1 MSGCTE
7 SITTLDTAFS
17 ASLYSHNSPIDK
29 ISLDDRPCACT
40 IQAMNNFDHHAAW
53 KSLTEQLQ
61 QNMESS
67 RFDAWICPLESDLR
81 GSELIIRTP
90 SKFFLDGLK
99 SSYGKTLL
107 EKVHQI
113 YGADITLSYAVDP
126 VLGEPRSEQAAESV
140 ADNSAQVDGYIDPR
154 FTFDN
159 FVVGSGNE
167 FCHAASRAVAD
178 KPGEIYN
185 PLYLYGGVGLGKTH
199 LINAVANALMQRNHF
214 RIAYRTGE
222 RFTNELIQAIRNGST
237 DQFRNQYRQVDVLII
252 DDIQFIAGKDRTQE
266 EFFHTFNALH
276 EVNKQIILTSDRSP
290 RELTNLMERL
300 RSRFNWGLVADIQP
314 PDLETRLAILSSKAE
329 LAGIALD
336 EDVAHLLA
344 SRITSNVR
352 ELEGALTRLTAHATL
367 TGRAINIE
375 FARHV
380 LRDLLHEEVRAISID
395 DIQKK
400 VASYFNINIRE
411 MTSSKRSKNIAYPR
425 QVAMY
430 ASKELTT
437 QSLPEIGNQFGG
449 RDHTTVLHAVRKI
462 KKMRSESEDFD
473 EEMSRILNLL
483 KQ

>member
-1 MSGCTE
+1 VSNKFDDNKDENEM
-7 SITTLDTAFS
+7 I
-17 ASLYSHNSPIDK
+17 P
-29 ISLDDRPCACT
+29 LDDQYDACT
-40 IQAMNNFDHHAAW
+40 IQAMTTMHQE
-53 KSLTEQLQ
+53 SLWQ
-61 QNMESS
+61 QISDRLKEELPASQ
-67 RFDAWICPLESDLR
+67 FDAWIRALSADHHDH
-81 GSELIIRTP
+81 ELVIRTP
-90 SKFFLDGLK
+90 SRFFLDSLK
-99 SSYGKTLL
+99 SNYGEHITRLTRQVYGTEMAVSYMIDPTL
-107 EKVHQI
+107 
-113 YGADITLSYAVDP
+113 ATAAVDTP
-126 VLGEPRSEQAAESV
+126 SPQ
-140 ADNSAQVDGYIDPR
+140 DNPHASLVDGYIDPR

-167 FCHAASRAVAD
+167 FCHAACRAVGD

-199 LINAVANALMQRNHF
+199 LINAVANVLIHRNHF

-276 EVNKQIILTSDRSP
+276 EVKKQIILTSDRSP

-300 RSRFNWGLVADIQP
+300 RSRFNSGLVADIQP

-329 LAGIALD
+329 LAGVTLD
-336 EDVAHLLA
+336 ENVAHLLA
-344 SRITSNVR
+344 SRITNNVR

-367 TGRAINIE
+367 TGRAIDID

-380 LRDLLHEEVRAISID
+380 LRDLLYEEVRAISID
-395 DIQKK
+395 DIKKK

-449 RDHTTVLHAVRKI
+449 RDHTTVLYAVRKI
-462 KKMRSESEDFD
+462 KKMRDDSDDFD
-473 EEMSRILNLL
+473 EEMSRIIALL

>member
-1 MSGCTE
+1 MATLNNE
-7 SITTLDTAFS
+7 SLWQQVSD
-17 ASLYSHNSPIDK
+17 LLK
-29 ISLDDRPCACT
+29 
-40 IQAMNNFDHHAAW
+40 
-53 KSLTEQLQ
+53 EQLPA
-61 QNMESS
+61 S
-67 RFDAWICPLESDLR
+67 RFDAWIGALSAQCH
-81 GSELIIRTP
+81 GHELIIKVP
-90 SKFFLDGLK
+90 SRFFLDGLK
-99 SSYGKTLL
+99 SSYGQMIQTLAQ
-107 EKVHQI
+107 QI
-113 YGADITLSYAVDP
+113 SGADIIIAYDIDPTLSFTPINDAP
-126 VLGEPRSEQAAESV
+126 EQHKPSAASI
-140 ADNSAQVDGYIDPR
+140 QVDGYIDPR

-167 FCHAASRAVAD
+167 FCHAACRAVAD

-199 LINAVANALMQRNHF
+199 LINAVANALIHRNHY

-237 DQFRNQYRQVDVLII
+237 AQFRNQYRQVDVLII

-266 EFFHTFNALH
+266 EFFHTFNALY
-276 EVNKQIILTSDRSP
+276 EIKKQIILTSDRSP

-300 RSRFNWGLVADIQP
+300 RSRFNWGLVADIQA
-314 PDLETRLAILSSKAE
+314 PDLETRLAILCSKAE
-329 LAGIALD
+329 LAGVSLD
-336 EDVAHLLA
+336 DNVAHLLA
-344 SRITSNVR
+344 SRITNNVR

-367 TGRAINIE
+367 TGRTINID

-395 DIQKK
+395 DIKKK

-411 MTSSKRSKNIAYPR
+411 MTSSKRSKNVAYPR

-430 ASKELTT
+430 ATKQLTT
-437 QSLPEIGNQFGG
+437 QSLPEIGSQFGG

-462 KKMRSESEDFD
+462 KKMRDESDDFD
-473 EEMSRILNLL
+473 EEMGRIIALL

>member
-1 MSGCTE
+1 M
-7 SITTLDTAFS
+7 I
-17 ASLYSHNSPIDK
+17 P
-29 ISLDDRPCACT
+29 LDDRHDACT
-40 IQAMNNFDHHAAW
+40 IQAMTTMHDT
-53 KSLTEQLQ
+53 SLWQ
-61 QNMESS
+61 QISDRLKEELPASQY
-67 RFDAWICPLESDLR
+67 DAWIRAIEADHHDHQLLIHTPSRFFLES
-81 GSELIIRTP
+81 
-90 SKFFLDGLK
+90 LK
-99 SSYGKTLL
+99 SNYGGHISRLTRELCDT
-107 EKVHQI
+107 EV
-113 YGADITLSYAVDP
+113 DIAYMIDPALSSAV
-126 VLGEPRSEQAAESV
+126 VES
-140 ADNSAQVDGYIDPR
+140 APAQDKQHTSQVDGYIDPR

-167 FCHAASRAVAD
+167 FCHAACRAVAD

-199 LINAVANALMQRNHF
+199 LINAVANTLIACNHF

-276 EVNKQIILTSDRSP
+276 EVKKQIILTSDRSP

-329 LAGIALD
+329 LAGVTLD
-336 EDVAHLLA
+336 ESVAHLLA
-344 SRITSNVR
+344 SRITNNVR

-367 TGRAINIE
+367 TGRSINID

-395 DIQKK
+395 DIKKK
-400 VASYFNINIRE
+400 VASYFNINVRE

-462 KKMRSESEDFD
+462 KKMRDESDDFD
-473 EEMSRILNLL
+473 EEMSRIIALL

>member
-1 MSGCTE
+1 MSNTSNE
-7 SITTLDTAFS
+7 SIWQQVSDL
-17 ASLYSHNSPIDK
+17 
-29 ISLDDRPCACT
+29 
-40 IQAMNNFDHHAAW
+40 
-53 KSLTEQLQ
+53 LQ
-61 QNMESS
+61 MEIPAS
-67 RFDAWICPLESDLR
+67 RFDAWIRSLSVQCD
-81 GSELIIRTP
+81 GQELIINVP
-90 SKFFLDGLK
+90 SRFFLDGLK
-99 SSYGKTLL
+99 SA
-107 EKVHQI
+107 
-113 YGADITLSYAVDP
+113 YGAHISRLCHQVAGPDIQVSYKVDTA
-126 VLGEPRSEQAAESV
+126 LAEVADHSDSSTDSV
-140 ADNSAQVDGYIDPR
+140 APPSLLVDGYIDPH

-199 LINAVANALMQRNHF
+199 LINAVANALMSSNHY

-276 EVNKQIILTSDRSP
+276 EVKKQIILTSDRSP

-300 RSRFNWGLVADIQP
+300 RSRFNSGLVADIQA

-329 LAGIALD
+329 LAGITLD
-336 EDVAHLLA
+336 ENVAHLLA
-344 SRITSNVR
+344 YRITNNVR

-367 TGRAINIE
+367 TGRTIDID

-395 DIQKK
+395 DIKK
-400 VASYFNINIRE
+400 KLASYFNINIRE
-411 MTSSKRSKNIAYPR
+411 MTSSKRSKNVAYPR

-437 QSLPEIGNQFGG
+437 QSLPEIGSQFGG

-462 KKMRSESEDFD
+462 KKMREESDDFD
-473 EEMSRILNLL
+473 EEMGRIIALL

>member
-1 MSGCTE
+1 MATTNNE
-7 SITTLDTAFS
+7 SIWQQ
-17 ASLYSHNSPIDK
+17 
-29 ISLDDRPCACT
+29 ISDLL
-40 IQAMNNFDHHAAW
+40 
-53 KSLTEQLQ
+53 KEQLPT
-61 QNMESS
+61 S
-67 RFDAWICPLESDLR
+67 RFDAWIGALSAQCH
-81 GSELIIRTP
+81 GHELVIKVP
-90 SKFFLDGLK
+90 SRFFLDGLK
-99 SSYGKTLL
+99 SSYGEMITTLA
-107 EKVHQI
+107 KQVS
-113 YGADITLSYAVDP
+113 GAEIVISYDIDPLLSVTSTVGA
-126 VLGEPRSEQAAESV
+126 SQA
-140 ADNSAQVDGYIDPR
+140 DKPSAASLLVDGYIDPR

-167 FCHAASRAVAD
+167 FCHAACRAVAD

-199 LINAVANALMQRNHF
+199 LINAVANVLIQRNHY

-222 RFTNELIQAIRNGST
+222 RFTNELIRAIRNGST
-237 DQFRNQYRQVDVLII
+237 DQFRDQYRQVDVLII

-266 EFFHTFNALH
+266 EFFHTFNALY
-276 EVNKQIILTSDRSP
+276 ELKKQIILTSDRSP

-300 RSRFNWGLVADIQP
+300 RSRFNWGLVADIQA

-336 EDVAHLLA
+336 DNVAHLLA
-344 SRITSNVR
+344 SRITNNVR

-367 TGRAINIE
+367 TGRTINID

-395 DIQKK
+395 DIKKK

-411 MTSSKRSKNIAYPR
+411 MTSSKRSKNVAYPR

-430 ASKELTT
+430 ATKELTT
-437 QSLPEIGNQFGG
+437 QSLPEIGSQFGG

-462 KKMRSESEDFD
+462 KKMRDESDDFD
-473 EEMSRILNLL
+473 EEMGRIIALL